1 MLHCSTAEAS
11 FFDSKPTLTRIIN
24 AEHEDNGLPFASDPP
39 DLDDFL
45 PLVPLDDGVSYRVK
59 HDLLLPQDVKAAES
73 GLESRDFTRFG
84 SYAAS
89 VQVRICG

>member
-1 MLHCSTAEAS
+1 
-11 FFDSKPTLTRIIN
+11 LTQNQLLIRIIN
-24 AEHEDNGLPFASDPP
+24 AEHEDNKLPFASDPP

-45 PLVPLDDGVSYRVK
+45 PLVPLDDGVSYCIK
-59 HDLLLPQDVKAAES
+59 DDLLLPQDVKAAES

-89 VQVRICG
+89 VQVRI